1 MNQPT
6 LRDEDLAVL
15 RQIFRQFPWITQVM
29 VFGSRAT
36 GHAQRRSDIDLAIV
50 APSAT
55 VNQWH
60 QFTNAIEKAPIIHEF
75 DLVRLDQL
83 NNAPL
88 LEKIEREGISIYPEI
103 LKSVGLISPVL
114 LEANSPR

>member
-15 RQIFRQFPWITQVM
+15 RQTFRQFTWITQVM

-88 LEKIEREGISIYPEI
+88 LEKIEREGFSIYPEI

-114 LEANSPR
+114 LEANSSR